1 MRKRLIGRVKIVLD
15 TNILVS
21 ALITKGTPPDLLY
34 QAWSVGDFGLVTSDR
49 QFDELTR
56 VLAYEKLQRYIKPQA
71 ASVLLANMQEMA
83 EMVTGL
89 RKVDYSPDPD
99 DNWIIATALQGG
111 ADYIVSGDK
120 RDMISITS
128 VEDIKIMTAND
139 AIDILLP

>member
-1 MRKRLIGRVKIVLD
+1 MKIVLD

-34 QAWSVGDFGLVTSDR
+34 QAWSVGDFGLVPSDR

>member
-1 MRKRLIGRVKIVLD
+1 MIGRVKIVLD

-111 ADYIVSGDK
+111 AEYIVSGDK

>member
-71 ASVLLANMQEMA
+71 VSVLLANMQEMA

>member
-1 MRKRLIGRVKIVLD
+1 MKIVLD

>member
-1 MRKRLIGRVKIVLD
+1 MIGRVKIVLD

-71 ASVLLANMQEMA
+71 VSVLLANMQEMA

>member
-1 MRKRLIGRVKIVLD
+1 MIGRVKIVLD